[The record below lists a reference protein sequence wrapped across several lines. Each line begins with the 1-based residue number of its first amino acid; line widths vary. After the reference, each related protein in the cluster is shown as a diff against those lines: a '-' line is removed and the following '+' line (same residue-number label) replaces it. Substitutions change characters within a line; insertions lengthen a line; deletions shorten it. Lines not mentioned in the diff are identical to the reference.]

1 MSVNFTL
8 NSDLYP
14 AISTKEEPDMRIYP
28 DCAWILEKATF
39 LNEDSI
45 SEAETFIK
53 ENLKD
58 YLKTGDID
66 KFIIWLQNT
75 VLWAHGLFDSLDSEY
90 RNKITDNS
98 YIKFLY
104 ECRKLVNELFEAHD
118 NWYSEKSNL
127 LWSNQTM
134 VAIAVRKTLEQKDST
149 YSFWE

>member
-1 MSVNFTL
+1 MLAPFTL
-8 NSDLYP
+8 NSDSYP
-14 AISTKEEPDMRIYP
+14 AISIKEELDMRIYP

-75 VLWAHGLFDSLDSEY
+75 VLWARGLFDSIDSEY
-90 RNKITDNS
+90 HNKITDNS
-98 YIKFLY
+98 YIKFLF
-104 ECRKLVNELFEAHD
+104 ECRKLVEELFEVHV
-118 NWYSEKSNL
+118 NWYSEKNNL

-134 VAIAVRKTLEQKDST
+134 VAMAVSELLLKWDTT
-149 YSFWE
+149 YTFWE